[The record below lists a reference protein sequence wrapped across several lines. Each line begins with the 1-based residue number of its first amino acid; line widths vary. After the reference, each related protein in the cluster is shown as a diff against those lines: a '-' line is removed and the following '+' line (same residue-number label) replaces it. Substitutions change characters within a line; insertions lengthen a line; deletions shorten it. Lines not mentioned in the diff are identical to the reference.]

1 MIVFYR
7 DPQRLS
13 YPYSNN
19 DLCQVSLWHEFV
31 FLYLT
36 IAVREVPSCRLSSIP
51 PSLRPLSGQREI
63 SPNPAGYCS
72 SLGACAA
79 TLWSNANAKVIR
91 NQSQI
96 MHQQRCP
103 CRISTATLIHRRKI
117 IAAIA
122 ATNIAAFGNEGVVTR
137 LETVIMDEKKCGNCA
152 KANPIPANDRMSE
165 VGAFTHCANQPA
177 WCYKSKFCP
186 ACNGWTKITIK

>member
-103 CRISTATLIHRRKI
+103 FRISTAALIHRR
-117 IAAIA
+117 
-122 ATNIAAFGNEGVVTR
+122 TNNRSNSCNE
-137 LETVIMDEKKCGNCA
+137 
-152 KANPIPANDRMSE
+152 
-165 VGAFTHCANQPA
+165 HCCLRKRRR
-177 WCYKSKFCP
+177 CY
-186 ACNGWTKITIK
+186 TIGDCHHG

>member
-96 MHQQRCP
+96 VLHQQRCP
-103 CRISTATLIHRRKI
+103 FRISTATLIHRR
-117 IAAIA
+117 
-122 ATNIAAFGNEGVVTR
+122 TNNRSNSCNE
-137 LETVIMDEKKCGNCA
+137 
-152 KANPIPANDRMSE
+152 
-165 VGAFTHCANQPA
+165 HCCLRKRRR
-177 WCYKSKFCP
+177 CY
-186 ACNGWTKITIK
+186 TIGYCHHG